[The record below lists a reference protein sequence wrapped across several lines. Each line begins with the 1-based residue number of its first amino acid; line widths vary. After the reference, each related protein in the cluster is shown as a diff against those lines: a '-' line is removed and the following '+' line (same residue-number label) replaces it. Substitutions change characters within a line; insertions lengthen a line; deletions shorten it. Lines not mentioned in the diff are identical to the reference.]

1 MGKVSFVLLCRAGAG
16 SESANARLVVAEP
29 AGEGVVVVERREQGL
44 LLEC

>member
-29 AGEGVVVVERREQGL
+29 AGEGGVVERREQGL